1 MCPGLSSDLQ
11 AIDDARKTA
20 VINKE
25 LARLNID
32 DACLQE
38 TRLPD
43 SGSLRET
50 DYTFFWNGLSQD
62 EPRQHGVGF
71 AVRNSLLASIETP
84 TGGSSR
90 RLVLRMKTSMGNINI
105 LSAYAPTLTS
115 TPEAK
120 DQFYE
125 ALEDALSCIPKSEC
139 IYLLGDFNARVGAD
153 WRADLSTVL
162 HTRSYH
168 SADCDTD
175 HSLVAIK
182 VRLKPQRIHHA
193 KTKGR
198 PRINTCGTSDPDKV
212 KRFADTFNE
221 RIAANATSS
230 DPDDAVAFWDTL
242 RDAIYDSAMSTFG
255 KKERKNADWFEAH
268 WDKMEPVTEGKRK
281 ALLDYKQNP
290 CPSTRDALC

>member
-11 AIDDARKTA
+11 AIDEARKTA

-32 DACLQE
+32 VACPQE

-50 DYTFFWNGLSQD
+50 DYTFFWKGLSQD

-71 AVRNSLLASIETP
+71 AVRNSLLASVETP

-90 RLVLRMKTSMGNINI
+90 LLVLQMKTSMGDINI

-125 ALEDALSCIPKSEC
+125 ALEDALSCIPKSEGIC
-139 IYLLGDFNARVGAD
+139 LLGDFNARVGAEWQVWPICLSHHGIGRLNENGQRLLELCCHHGLCITNSYFAGKD
-153 WRADLSTVL
+153 RHKVSWRHLRSRHWHQLDLVITRRADLSTVL

-168 SADCDTD
+168 SADWDTD
-175 HSLVAIK
+175 HSLVASK
-182 VRLKPQRIHHA
+182 VRLKPQRIHRGSTPHQH
-193 KTKGR
+193 
-198 PRINTCGTSDPDKV
+198 
-212 KRFADTFNE
+212 
-221 RIAANATSS
+221 
-230 DPDDAVAFWDTL
+230 L
-242 RDAIYDSAMSTFG
+242 R
-255 KKERKNADWFEAH
+255 H
-268 WDKMEPVTEGKRK
+268 V
-281 ALLDYKQNP
+281 
-290 CPSTRDALC
+290 

>member
-32 DACLQE
+32 VACLQE

-50 DYTFFWNGLSQD
+50 DYTFFWKGLSQD

-90 RLVLRMKTSMGNINI
+90 LLVLRMKTSMRNINI
-105 LSAYAPTLTS
+105 LSAYAPTLTP

-125 ALEDALSCIPKSEC
+125 ALEHALSCILKSEC

-153 WRADLSTVL
+153 WQVWRTCHQLDLVITRRASLSTVF
-162 HTRSYH
+162 HMRS
-168 SADCDTD
+168 
-175 HSLVAIK
+175 
-182 VRLKPQRIHHA
+182 
-193 KTKGR
+193 
-198 PRINTCGTSDPDKV
+198 
-212 KRFADTFNE
+212 
-221 RIAANATSS
+221 
-230 DPDDAVAFWDTL
+230 
-242 RDAIYDSAMSTFG
+242 
-255 KKERKNADWFEAH
+255 
-268 WDKMEPVTEGKRK
+268 
-281 ALLDYKQNP
+281 
-290 CPSTRDALC
+290 